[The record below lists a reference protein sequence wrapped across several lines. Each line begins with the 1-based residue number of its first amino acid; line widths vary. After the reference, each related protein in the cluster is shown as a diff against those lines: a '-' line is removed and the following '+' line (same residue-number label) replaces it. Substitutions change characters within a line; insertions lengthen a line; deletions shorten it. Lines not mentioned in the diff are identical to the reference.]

1 MPSLLE
7 RETKRL
13 ACVPLGPKKTQMFET
28 GLLDDRTRGGLRC
41 KIKSVDGER
50 DESGP
55 AHVVHMVETQ
65 SNDPSAKDNTVD
77 NEALIK
83 LSMMLCIQRRPF
95 THLLHA

>member
-1 MPSLLE
+1 MSSRFE
-7 RETKRL
+7 RELKRL
-13 ACVPLGPKKTQMFET
+13 ACVPLRPQKTQMFET
-28 GLLDDRTRGGLRC
+28 DLLDTRTRGGLHR
-41 KIKSVDGER
+41 KTKSVDGER

-55 AHVVHMVETQ
+55 AYVVHMVETQ
-65 SNDPSAKDNTVD
+65 SNDPSANDNTVD